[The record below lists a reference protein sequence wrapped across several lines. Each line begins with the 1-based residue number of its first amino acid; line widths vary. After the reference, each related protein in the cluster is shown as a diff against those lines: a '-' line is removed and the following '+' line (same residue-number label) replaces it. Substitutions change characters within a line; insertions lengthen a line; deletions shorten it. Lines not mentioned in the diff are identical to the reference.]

1 MGLDNA
7 ISNLSLKNHR
17 VVDTFVRFIT
27 NFKSLVY
34 VIFSAFIVQGV
45 MLTFW
50 PFVVQKE
57 KRLIRM
63 STKSSNTSNNI
74 DTEIPRYKDR
84 EPPIADTIV
93 PVICKIKSNQIGYLL
108 SLMHNYL
115 NRSNEYRIQSIL
127 TVYLGSSWT
136 SFVLRDWK

>member
-74 DTEIPRYKDR
+74 DTEIPRYKDK
-84 EPPIADTIV
+84 EPPIADTMV
-93 PVICKIKSNQIGYLL
+93 PVICKMRLYPLVICLALCHFTYNCTLVPKPYKNGW
-108 SLMHNYL
+108 
-115 NRSNEYRIQSIL
+115 NRCLQY
-127 TVYLGSSWT
+127 T
-136 SFVLRDWK
+136 

>member
-1 MGLDNA
+1 MRYFLCFDVYRYHGIGSFYECVAPIELFPIFWFSKMYKYDMGLDNA

-93 PVICKIKSNQIGYLL
+93 PVICKIK
-108 SLMHNYL
+108 
-115 NRSNEYRIQSIL
+115 
-127 TVYLGSSWT
+127 
-136 SFVLRDWK
+136 

>member
-1 MGLDNA
+1 
-7 ISNLSLKNHR
+7 
-17 VVDTFVRFIT
+17 
-27 NFKSLVY
+27 
-34 VIFSAFIVQGV
+34 
-45 MLTFW
+45 
-50 PFVVQKE
+50 
-57 KRLIRM
+57 M

-127 TVYLGSSWT
+127 TVYLGSS
-136 SFVLRDWK
+136 